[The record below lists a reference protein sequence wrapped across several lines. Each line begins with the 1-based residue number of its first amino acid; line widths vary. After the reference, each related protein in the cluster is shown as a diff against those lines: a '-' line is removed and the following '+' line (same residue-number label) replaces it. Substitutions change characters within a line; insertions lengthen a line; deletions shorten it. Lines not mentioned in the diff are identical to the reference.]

1 MSRRHKHKSDS
12 KRRDRHPKCEVV
24 KIEENTIV
32 NEVGSDDI
40 LENDDLDDSIEELNE
55 VDLADFEVNNDI
67 NITAKKDQTIKND
80 IDNEVKEDYKVEV
93 YRSSIINECSNEAIE
108 PIGNP
113 NSVISM
119 IPVLLAVCE
128 VNINLDAII
137 KFFEPVLEITKIN
150 KSIILQKNYFMQ
162 ETNTLFLQGFIRQ
175 YVEYASV
182 KSVRGKSICGDVAYS
197 MVYIPFEC
205 STNIHLTTEPKH
217 LKSSFATKEKFRN
230 SNPSKEN
237 SFSQVYYH
245 SEYFNESIFCEL
257 ESAKILELSI
267 KEDKETLRDFFVDE
281 YTFEK
286 LKEKIV
292 VSLKVKLLQNQEVF
306 ISGN

>member
-12 KRRDRHPKCEVV
+12 KRRDRHPECEVV
-24 KIEENTIV
+24 KIEETTTV
-32 NEVGSDDI
+32 NEVASNDI
-40 LENDDLDDSIEELNE
+40 LENDDLDDSIEKVNKE
-55 VDLADFEVNNDI
+55 DLADFKVNNDI
-67 NITAKKDQTIKND
+67 NNTPEIDERIKNE
-80 IDNEVKEDYKVEV
+80 IDNEIKEDYKVEV
-93 YRSSIINECSNEAIE
+93 YSSAIIEECPNESIE
-108 PIGNP
+108 PKGNP
-113 NSVISM
+113 NSVVSM

-128 VNINLDAII
+128 VNINVEAII
-137 KFFEPVLEITKIN
+137 KFFEPVLEITKMN
-150 KSIILQKNYFMQ
+150 KNIILEKNYFMQ
-162 ETNTLFLQGFIRQ
+162 ETNTLFLQGYIRQ
-175 YVEYASV
+175 YIEYASV
-182 KSVRGKSICGDVAYS
+182 KSVREKSICGDVAYS

-217 LKSSFATKEKFRN
+217 LKSSFATEEKFRN

-245 SEYFNESIFCEL
+245 SQFFNKNVFCEL
-257 ESAKILELSI
+257 ESAKIIELSI